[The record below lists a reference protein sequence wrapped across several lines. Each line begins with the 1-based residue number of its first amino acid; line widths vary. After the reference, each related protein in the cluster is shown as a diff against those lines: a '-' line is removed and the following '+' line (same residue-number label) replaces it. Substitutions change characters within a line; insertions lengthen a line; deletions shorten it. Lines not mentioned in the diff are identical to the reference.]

1 MREWLETL
9 KNTGSAAAEN
19 TGFFFISIAS
29 VALILA
35 AAKGA
40 EALADRRNGRTEGK
54 KKDGTRRMVTISM
67 LSAIAVILML
77 FEVPLPFLPAF
88 YKIDLSELP
97 VIIGAFALG
106 PAAGVLIEFIKI
118 LLNLLVNGT
127 QTAFIGE
134 FANFLIGCAFVVPA
148 AVAYYFKKTKKNAL
162 LGLLLGLAV
171 CTVSGCLLNA
181 YLLLPAYGRAF
192 HMEVDQLVA
201 MGTAVNAGI
210 HSLLSFVILA
220 TAPLNVI
227 KCAIVTSLT
236 MLTYKPLS
244 RILKGSSAR

>member
-1 MREWLETL
+1 MKEWLETL
-9 KNTGSAAAEN
+9 KNTGSAIAEN
-19 TGFFFISIAS
+19 TGFFLAGIAV

-35 AAKGA
+35 VARGT
-40 EALADRRNGRTEGK
+40 EILADRRNRRTK
-54 KKDGTRRMVTISM
+54 KKDGTRKMVTISM

-97 VIIGAFALG
+97 VILGAFALG
-106 PAAGVLIEFIKI
+106 PLAGVVIEFIKI

-162 LGLLLGLAV
+162 LGLLLGLVV

-220 TAPLNVI
+220 TAPLNVM
-227 KCAIVTSLT
+227 KCAIVTVLT

-244 RILKGSSAR
+244 RILKGSSAQ